1 MGRPGQ
7 TYSRQGDQQGPRL
20 LHGKEGVY
28 SRTGKSQYRK
38 SRMDGMRVETAAE
51 IRNPLETLMSLDD
64 ILCCKD
70 FRGT

>member
-20 LHGKEGVY
+20 LCGKEGVC

-38 SRMDGMRVETAAE
+38 RRMGGMRAE
-51 IRNPLETLMSLDD
+51 MVDDIRSPLETLMSLYD

-70 FRGT
+70 FRGA